1 MPVHPVLRLLATA
14 GTTAPSPDPS
24 PSLTPDLGA
33 DKPAVGQD
41 LSGVGDFALFAATI
55 GLAAL
60 GAYLVAV
67 VAGVVLRRA
76 GRRSPLVQSLSHR
89 TRRPFRALLV
99 VIAVRVAMDVSG
111 ATNDWVVGVNLV
123 LGVAIVGAAA
133 WLLVGAASTA
143 EDEVVRRYRVDVD
156 DNRHARRVRTQTS
169 FVRRLVVAAI
179 VVLALGVV
187 LLAVIPGASRLG
199 TVLLSS
205 AGLLSV
211 IAGLA
216 AQSALGNVFAGLQI
230 AFTDALRVEDVVVVE
245 SQFGRVE
252 EITLTYVVV
261 RLWDERRMV
270 LPSTFFTTTP
280 FENWTRRDSALL
292 GAVIVEADW
301 RADVEGLRTELHRVL
316 SEDDLWDGRV
326 GVLQVTDA
334 VGSVVQLRALV
345 SGADAGSVFDLRC
358 HVREALVTWLVEHPA
373 GLPHLRQLNSDEGS
387 GPARTPR
394 GRGPTGWELPGEVPS
409 APAPAPAPVRAGA
422 GPGAAAA
429 RGGALRTGTSAGVA
443 AAHDAEPEPAGADT
457 GSGRR
462 VGSRGDSLF
471 TGSPEAEERSRQFA
485 GPREDDRGPHGRDV
499 PAGGVGGAARDSGAT
514 VAVPARPVGAPE
526 GDLVADD
533 AAPPTIAVPVVERR
547 AAPTT
552 SSRAAPR
559 HDDAGDD
566 EG

>member
-1 MPVHPVLRLLATA
+1 MPVHPVHPVVAALASA
-14 GTTAPSPDPS
+14 SASAPSPTPS

-33 DKPAVGQD
+33 DKPDVGQD
-41 LSGVGDFALFAATI
+41 ISGVGDVALFAATI

-60 GAYLVAV
+60 GAWLLAV

-123 LGVAIVGAAA
+123 LGVAVVGAAA
-133 WLLVGAASTA
+133 WLAVGAAATA
-143 EDEVVRRYRVDVD
+143 EDEVVRRYRVDVV

-179 VVLALGVV
+179 VVVAVGVV
-187 LLAVIPGASRLG
+187 LLAVIPGASQFG
-199 TVLLSS
+199 AVLLSS

-211 IAGLA
+211 VAGLA
-216 AQSALGNVFAGLQI
+216 AQTALGNVFAGLQI

-292 GAVIVEADW
+292 GTVIVEADW
-301 RADVEGLRTELHRVL
+301 RADVDGLREELHRVL

-345 SGADAGSVFDLRC
+345 SGADAGAVFDLRC
-358 HVREALVTWLVEHPA
+358 HVREALVGWLVDHPA
-373 GLPHLRQLNSDEGS
+373 GLPHLRQLNSDES
-387 GPARTPR
+387 AAPARPRAVR

-409 APAPAPAPVRAGA
+409 ASADGA
-422 GPGAAAA
+422 GAAAPA
-429 RGGALRTGTSAGVA
+429 NG
-443 AAHDAEPEPAGADT
+443 AGAAGRAAGTGAGTGVDGAGDAVDT

-485 GPREDDRGPHGRDV
+485 GPRDDDRGPVERVDAPGGRDE
-499 PAGGVGGAARDSGAT
+499 VGSGAT
-514 VAVPARPVGAPE
+514 VATPARE
-526 GDLVADD
+526 GGEPDAGPADD
-533 AAPPTIAVPVVERR
+533 AQPPTVAVPAVPPRR
-547 AAPTT
+547 VPPTAPTGAVPH
-552 SSRAAPR
+552 REA
-559 HDDAGDD
+559 HGDR
-566 EG
+566 ER

>member
-1 MPVHPVLRLLATA
+1 MPVHHLLALPDLSGLPALMA
-14 GTTAPSPDPS
+14 GAAAPSPTPS

-33 DKPAVGQD
+33 SVPATGQR
-41 LSGVGDFALFAATI
+41 LSGAGDLAVFAATI

-60 GAYLVAV
+60 GAWLVAV

-76 GRRSPLVQSLSHR
+76 GRRSALVQSLSRR

-99 VIAVRVAMDVSG
+99 VVAVRVAVAASS
-111 ATNDWVVGVNLV
+111 AINDWVRPLNLV
-123 LGVAIVGAAA
+123 LGVLIVGAAA
-133 WLLVGAASTA
+133 WLLVGAAATA
-143 EDEVVRRYRVDVD
+143 EDEVVRRYRVDVE

-179 VVLALGVV
+179 VVIAVGVV
-187 LLAVIPGASRLG
+187 LLAVIPGASRFG
-199 TVLLSS
+199 TILLSS

-211 IAGLA
+211 VAGLA

-245 SQFGRVE
+245 SQMGRVE

-292 GAVIVEADW
+292 GTVLLEADW
-301 RADVEGLRTELHRVL
+301 RADVEGLREELHRVL
-316 SEDDLWDGRV
+316 SEEDLWDGRV

-358 HVREALVTWLVEHPA
+358 HVREALVAWLVDHPA

-387 GPARTPR
+387 EPARPRAPR
-394 GRGPTGWELPGEVPS
+394 GRGPTGWELPEEVP
-409 APAPAPAPVRAGA
+409 PAPAREDAAPGGA
-422 GPGAAAA
+422 GGDASRAAAPA
-429 RGGALRTGTSAGVA
+429 TSVA
-443 AAHDAEPEPAGADT
+443 ARDAEPGPAGADT

-485 GPREDDRGPHGRDV
+485 GPREDDHGPHE
-499 PAGGVGGAARDSGAT
+499 GGADDTAPPT
-514 VAVPARPVGAPE
+514 VAVP
-526 GDLVADD
+526 VAEERRT
-533 AAPPTIAVPVVERR
+533 PTASASTASTRAVPHDER
-547 AAPTT
+547 
-552 SSRAAPR
+552 
-559 HDDAGDD
+559 G
-566 EG
+566 